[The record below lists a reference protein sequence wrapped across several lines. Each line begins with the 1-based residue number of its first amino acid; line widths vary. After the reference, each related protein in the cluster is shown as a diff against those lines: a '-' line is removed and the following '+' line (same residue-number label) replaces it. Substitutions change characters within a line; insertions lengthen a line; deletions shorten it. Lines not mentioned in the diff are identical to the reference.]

1 MITLTVTKFMLI
13 IGIVVLISAF
23 LGTSAGGA
31 LLMYYFRYKKGMYL
45 INQMVSIDEIS
56 NSLGEEDKEEMEDF
70 EDSNNEEL
78 KEDDYF

>member
-1 MITLTVTKFMLI
+1 MITLTATKFMLI

-31 LLMYYFRYKKGMYL
+31 LLMYYFRYKKGMHL

-56 NSLGEEDKEEMEDF
+56 NSLEQEDEEEMDDF
-70 EDSNNEEL
+70 EDSDNEEL
-78 KEDDYF
+78 NVTD